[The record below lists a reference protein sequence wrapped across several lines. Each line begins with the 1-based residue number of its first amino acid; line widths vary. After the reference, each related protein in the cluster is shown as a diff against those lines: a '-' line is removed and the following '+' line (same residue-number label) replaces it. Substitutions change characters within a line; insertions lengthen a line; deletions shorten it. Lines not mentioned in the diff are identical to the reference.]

1 MNSRRWIAGGLG
13 LLSVF
18 ALWAAMD
25 QRHELTSLRAEQQRL
40 LAENDTAT
48 AGSAAGLQVGS
59 SGPARDSVEPEAV
72 SPELLRLRSE
82 VAALTR
88 QLRELDGIQQE
99 NDRLRGQLPAS
110 QTNSIAHKFLPP
122 GFMRRSQAQFV
133 GYNSP
138 EDTLQ
143 TLLWALQNSN
153 VTNLLQV
160 FSPTIAERFSNDVAR
175 SGPDNFFRD
184 AKALVGLGITERK
197 QLPDGAIELMVE
209 PPGLPAENIRF
220 EFLNGGWKIASQ
232 F

>member
-1 MNSRRWIAGGLG
+1 
-13 LLSVF
+13 V
-18 ALWAAMD
+18 
-25 QRHELTSLRAEQQRL
+25 
-40 LAENDTAT
+40 
-48 AGSAAGLQVGS
+48 
-59 SGPARDSVEPEAV
+59 P
-72 SPELLRLRSE
+72 PELLRLRNE
-82 VAALTR
+82 VAALAR
-88 QLRELDGIQQE
+88 QVRELDGAQQE
-99 NDRLRGQLPAS
+99 NDRLRGQLATS
-110 QTNSIAHKFLPP
+110 QTNSTSPKFLPP
-122 GFMRRSQAQFV
+122 GYIRRSQAQYA

-143 TLLWALQNSN
+143 TLLWALESRS

>member
-1 MNSRRWIAGGLG
+1 
-13 LLSVF
+13 LS
-18 ALWAAMD
+18 
-25 QRHELTSLRAEQQRL
+25 Q
-40 LAENDTAT
+40 
-48 AGSAAGLQVGS
+48 
-59 SGPARDSVEPEAV
+59 
-72 SPELLRLRSE
+72 
-82 VAALTR
+82 
-88 QLRELDGIQQE
+88 QLRELDGVQQE
-99 NDRLRGQLPAS
+99 NDRLRGQLATS
-110 QTNSIAHKFLPP
+110 QTNSTAPKFLPP

-138 EDTLQ
+138 EDTLR
-143 TLLWALQNSN
+143 TFLWALENGS

-160 FSPTIAERFSNDVAR
+160 FSPAIAERFSNDVAR
-175 SGPDNFFRD
+175 SGQENFFRD